1 MGMPELVVHSPVHIG
16 SGEKLTPY
24 DFVFGEGKLTVVN
37 VSSFLSESRERAEDF
52 YTHASRRGFSLR
64 DFLTDEEVSAHR
76 RYALRCF
83 KEPKD
88 VSSAIKTAH
97 GGAYI
102 PGSSIK
108 GALRTALACYFLS
121 RGDDE
126 VWEIIKN
133 GKDNTDIR
141 GIRRARG
148 RRDEKMAGEVVEKAL
163 FRCGYK
169 RKEGDRFT
177 SYGDAKYDILKLI
190 AVRDTPPV
198 PPEDCLEVSMIKVY
212 SFNGARVKAKG
223 FETFVESIQPG
234 STFELE
240 VLVDTKFI
248 ARAEEIES
256 ETRWIGLQDK
266 LESLFGISGGE
277 GEQVIERKVLTVIE
291 EACRF
296 FADKVIERELSILPE
311 ELYVHSTC
319 GTVLTE
325 DLKNRGKNYCSKCKE
340 GNLNGSN
347 VIKLGEKAKEFY
359 ESIRGKTMLR
369 LGFSTAWYS
378 STVGVM
384 LDDELLNL
392 LRRKFGLGKR
402 YSSIFPKTRR
412 FAFNGEGVYPAGW
425 VELRGVGR

>member
-1 MGMPELVVHSPVHIG
+1 MHIG

-52 YTHASRRGFSLR
+52 YTHASRRGFSLK
-64 DFLTDEEVSAHR
+64 DFLTGEEVSAHR

-121 RGDDE
+121 KADE
-126 VWEIIKN
+126 ETWRRIEH
-133 GKDNTDIR
+133 GERDTDIY
-141 GIRRARG
+141 GVRRLRDK
-148 RRDEKMAGEVVEKAL
+148 RDEKRAGEVVEKAL

-177 SYGDAKYDILKLI
+177 SYGDAKFDILKLV

-212 SFNGARVKAKG
+212 SINGTRVKARG

-234 STFELE
+234 STFEVE
-240 VLVDTKFI
+240 MLVDTKFI
-248 ARAEEIES
+248 ARADEVES
-256 ETRWIGLQDK
+256 ETRWIGLQEK

-277 GEQVIERKVLTVIE
+277 SEQVIERKVLTVIE

-296 FADKVIERELSILPE
+296 FAEKVIERELEILPE
-311 ELYVHSTC
+311 NLYVHSAC
-319 GTVLTE
+319 GHVLSS
-325 DLKNRGKNYCSKCKE
+325 DFRRRGKRRCNKCSR
-340 GNLNGSN
+340 GDLGGSEAVN
-347 VIKLGEKAKEFY
+347 LGEEIREFY
-359 ESIRGKTMLR
+359 ERIRGKTMLR

-392 LRRKFGLGKR
+392 LRRKFGLGKCR
-402 YSSIFPKTRR
+402 KSGGRVTWMHPEFPKTRR
-412 FAFNGEGVYPAGW
+412 FAFDGERVYPMGW